1 MNMLR
6 NNTVVIL
13 NREMANIGKIIQ
25 RGRNK
30 GGSEIEPF
38 LVGSTTFKRIS
49 EIWLG
54 RLGRGVVLLA
64 IFIVFNDSLIDIKQ
78 YSMKVAFNRKDSEL

>member
-1 MNMLR
+1 MNMLH
-6 NNTVVIL
+6 NNTAVIL
-13 NREMANIGKIIQ
+13 NREMTTVGKIIQ

-38 LVGSTTFKRIS
+38 LAGPTTFKRIS

-54 RLGRGVVLLA
+54 RLERGVVLLA
-64 IFIVFNDSLIDIKQ
+64 IFIVFDDSLIDIKR
-78 YSMKVAFNRKDSEL
+78 YSTKVAFNRKESEL